1 MNNLTIE
8 EINDLINKI
17 IDLPVERNNY
27 CISSYGSIGIN
38 DLINIIKEFKK
49 VPTYEE
55 LLKENKKLKEKL
67 NK

>member
-17 IDLPVERNNY
+17 IDLPVERNNH
-27 CISSYGSIGIN
+27 CISSYGSIDIN
-38 DLINIIKEFKK
+38 DLINTIKEFKK

-55 LLKENKKLKEKL
+55 LLRENKKLKEKL

>member
-27 CISSYGSIGIN
+27 CISSYGSIDIS

>member
-27 CISSYGSIGIN
+27 CISSYGSVDIN

-55 LLKENKKLKEKL
+55 LLRENKKLKEKL

>member
-8 EINDLINKI
+8 EINNLINKI
-17 IDLPVERNNY
+17 IDLPVETNNY
-27 CISSYGSIGIN
+27 CISFYGSIDIN
-38 DLINIIKEFKK
+38 DLINTIKEFKK

-55 LLKENKKLKEKL
+55 LLRENKKLKEKL